1 MSGGGSL
8 PTPRGP
14 PIEGLSETQD
24 SYEGSFKE
32 AETKN
37 KGLLPLR
44 NMDLEDEHNHQRDS
58 QQKDV
63 VQPLFA
69 AAITDPSITP
79 SSGRP
84 KDAMNTASSPLR
96 VEPTQ
101 EDSICTG
108 GDMLP
113 STAQHEQQATSTP
126 ISTANK
132 SLRLPTGADIFDI
145 QSLQDVAT
153 QDDTLSNIV
162 LQKLGCFPTCF
173 QFTLLRL
180 SAMMLL
186 LAAWST
192 MIFFPCVH
200 LEYTQVASANISDR
214 HQMEMTIEQT
224 CPADPLWWVEET
236 IFINDVIS
244 QSSYYKTLNET
255 NEKLEKQ
262 LYETDRAES
271 IRYPLNGQKFVIS
284 GCLLLSFPLL
294 ISIMVF
300 RCTFQGDDFME
311 EAMLDIVQIALFI
324 VFAVVEGYL
333 SSAVELRLFWK
344 EICHLYVAAFDADE
358 TKKEVFDVC
367 TKAKMVPYGIITA
380 GIIFIILALIFSID
394 FIILLKHSERLEAQK
409 FLLMAVS
416 LRKEMGLEG
425 MNISIQQELESY
437 KAAMEKFAP
446 SIFNSITLSGY
457 LSSAV
462 ELRLF
467 WKEICHLYVA
477 AFDADETKKEVFDV
491 CTKAKM
497 VPYGIITAG
506 IIFIILALIFSIDF
520 IILLKHSERLE
531 AQKFLLMAVSL
542 RKEMG
547 LEGMN
552 ISIQQEL
559 ESYKAAMENLFCILS
574 GRKGSSQRKIS
585 SR

>member
-14 PIEGLSETQD
+14 PIEGLSETQ
-24 SYEGSFKE
+24 
-32 AETKN
+32 
-37 KGLLPLR
+37 
-44 NMDLEDEHNHQRDS
+44 
-58 QQKDV
+58 
-63 VQPLFA
+63 
-69 AAITDPSITP
+69 
-79 SSGRP
+79 GRP

-101 EDSICTG
+101 E
-108 GDMLP
+108 
-113 STAQHEQQATSTP
+113 E
-126 ISTANK
+126 
-132 SLRLPTGADIFDI
+132 
-145 QSLQDVAT
+145 
-153 QDDTLSNIV
+153 DDTLSNIV

-324 VFAVVEGYL
+324 VFAVVE
-333 SSAVELRLFWK
+333 
-344 EICHLYVAAFDADE
+344 

-446 SIFNSITLSGY
+446 SIFNSITLSVNILRY
-457 LSSAV
+457 L
-462 ELRLF
+462 
-467 WKEICHLYVA
+467 
-477 AFDADETKKEVFDV
+477 
-491 CTKAKM
+491 
-497 VPYGIITAG
+497 
-506 IIFIILALIFSIDF
+506 
-520 IILLKHSERLE
+520 
-531 AQKFLLMAVSL
+531 
-542 RKEMG
+542 
-547 LEGMN
+547 
-552 ISIQQEL
+552 
-559 ESYKAAMENLFCILS
+559 
-574 GRKGSSQRKIS
+574 
-585 SR
+585 